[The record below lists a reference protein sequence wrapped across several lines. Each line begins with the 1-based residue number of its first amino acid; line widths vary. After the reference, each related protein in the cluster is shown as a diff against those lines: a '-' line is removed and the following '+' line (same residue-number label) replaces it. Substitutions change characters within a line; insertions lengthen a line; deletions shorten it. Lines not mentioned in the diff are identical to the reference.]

1 MDPPGPRPRPLGLF
15 ARALARRG
23 VAVVAEAAAAEA
35 EDRDRGGADGAGGGA
50 AKAGKPPAPR
60 AGPGGAGRR
69 GNWGLYVA
77 VLAVTGLAVQ
87 VSVARAAEGL
97 RPPRAAGL
105 ARWARPTD
113 RTAAQ
118 ARRAAEVEA
127 WLGGRGTLVRTPY
140 LSRKKRK
147 DPAGCRCLGDRFGE
161 QCTGRVNATARYL
174 PGAGEALA
182 ACPETMEVGDYGAVS
197 HSSWTRD
204 FPRNPS
210 SAKLRRNPPAAF
222 LRGET
227 PAVRRLTAETQVFT
241 AELADKV
248 YRADAAPRLQ
258 HALRWFA
265 RPAACHH
272 GYTVTAYQVRG
283 CHSVCN
289 SRPTELAAD

>member
-1 MDPPGPRPRPLGLF
+1 MIGPAGPGMSKRHAPQRQAQESF
-15 ARALARRG
+15 AG
-23 VAVVAEAAAAEA
+23 
-35 EDRDRGGADGAGGGA
+35 GGADGAGGGA
-50 AKAGKPPAPR
+50 AKAGKPAPR

-127 WLGGRGTLVRTPY
+127 WLGARGTLVRTPY

-161 QCTGRVNATARYL
+161 QCTGRINATARYL

-204 FPRNPS
+204 SHETLPRRSCGGTLRPPS
-210 SAKLRRNPPAAF
+210 FAARLRPC
-222 LRGET
+222 G
-227 PAVRRLTAETQVFT
+227 
-241 AELADKV
+241 D
-248 YRADAAPRLQ
+248 
-258 HALRWFA
+258 
-265 RPAACHH
+265 
-272 GYTVTAYQVRG
+272 
-283 CHSVCN
+283 
-289 SRPTELAAD
+289 